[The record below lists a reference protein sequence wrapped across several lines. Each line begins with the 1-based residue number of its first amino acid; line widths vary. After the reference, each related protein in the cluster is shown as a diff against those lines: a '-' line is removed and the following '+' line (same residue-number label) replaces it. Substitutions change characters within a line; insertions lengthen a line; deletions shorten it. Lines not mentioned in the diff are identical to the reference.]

1 MPAAN
6 RIRINPGWIGGGAGV
21 VALVALAVV
30 HDHLS
35 GPAMTAALIVALIT
49 LGANLRSASRSP
61 GPDESTAQPA
71 AHASGA
77 ESHPGVIEALDALSD
92 PLVIIEGSEPDDL
105 AGRRVSFA
113 NAAARKLFRM
123 SRSGGLLVTA
133 VRDPAILE
141 AVDEA
146 LFGAVAQTTDYE
158 SGGAQERVW
167 RAHTM
172 PLDVAGPGGMAAGRR
187 AVLHLRDETDV
198 RRMEHMR
205 VDFLANASHELK
217 TPLASLTGFIETLK
231 GHAREDPVARD
242 RFLDIMAAQAERM
255 SRLVADLLSLSR
267 IELNEHITPS
277 GRVDVGLVAV
287 DVIDALGPLAR
298 EKGVE
303 MRLSVPDDTR
313 ALITGERDEIVQVVQ
328 NLIDNAVKY
337 SNEGQGVDVSVE
349 AGLGLE
355 AAQAASLPGAA
366 RLSLLTPDREDDAL
380 YIRLC
385 VRDHGRGME
394 REHLPRLTERF
405 YRAPGQ
411 KSGEHPGTGLGLAI
425 VKHIVNRHRGG
436 MMVESLL
443 GSGSQFCVYFQQLK
457 PRPAPNMTEIEQA
470 DARRNRTVI
479 KAS

>member
-21 VALVALAVV
+21 VALVLLAVV

-61 GPDESTAQPA
+61 VVDDSTAQPA

-105 AGRRVSFA
+105 AGRRISFA

-146 LFGAVAQTTDYE
+146 LFGGMAQTTDYE

-167 RAHTM
+167 RAHTL
-172 PLDVAGPGGMAAGRR
+172 PLEVTGGARR
-187 AVLHLRDETDV
+187 VVLHLRDETDV

-303 MRLSVPDDTR
+303 IRLSVPDDTR
-313 ALITGERDEIVQVVQ
+313 ALITGDRDEIVQVVQ

-349 AGLGLE
+349 AGLALE
-355 AAQAASLPGAA
+355 AAQAASLPGAS

-436 MMVESLL
+436 MTVESQL
-443 GSGSQFCVYFQQLK
+443 GTGSQFCVYFQQLE
-457 PRPAPNMTEIEQA
+457 PRPAANVTEFEQA